1 MNSKEIKD
9 TLSREYPIRIELH
22 AHSKPVSPCSE
33 IEPKELIDTYK
44 AHNYDALVLTNHYI
58 KHIFKDLSKKEAIE
72 YYLNDFKKAFEYG
85 ESVGL
90 KVFLGVE
97 YRFTENNND
106 YLIYGADRELVSLLF
121 DCFDMGVERFRKEI
135 SLPKSLFIQAH
146 PLRRGCELC
155 NTDLLD
161 GIETL
166 NLHPYHNSQVGR
178 AVRIADKA
186 NLKIT
191 TVGSDFHHKNVDHEA
206 VSALRTKF
214 LPKDSFHLAEILK
227 SGDYLF
233 EIGENALVLP

>member
-1 MNSKEIKD
+1 MNANEIKE

-33 IEPKELIDTYK
+33 VEPKELIDTYK

-58 KHIFKDLSKKEAIE
+58 RNLFRGLTKEEAVE
-72 YYLNDFKKAFEYG
+72 YYLNDFKKAYEYG

-90 KVFLGVE
+90 KVYLGVE
-97 YRFTENNND
+97 YRFAENTND
-106 YLIYGADRELVSLLF
+106 YLIYGADKELVTMLF

-135 SLPKSLFIQAH
+135 PLPDSLFIQAH
-146 PLRRGCELC
+146 PLRKNCELC

-161 GIETL
+161 GIETF
-166 NLHPYHNSQVGR
+166 NLHPGHNAQVGR
-178 AVRIADKA
+178 AVRIANRA
-186 NLKIT
+186 NLKVT
-191 TVGSDFHHKNVDHEA
+191 TIGSDFHHKNVDHEA

-214 LPKDSFHLAEILK
+214 LPKDSFELVNILK

-233 EIGENALVLP
+233 EIGENALVIP